1 MQQDNLP
8 AEGEA
13 IDEALRIL
21 ANKRG
26 RPVLCLFGRMG
37 TKSVQEVRSLA
48 GKLKEFDTLS
58 ILLHSPGGDIEDAYR
73 MVLALREYAEDIE
86 VLVPRWAK
94 SAATFFCLAA
104 DTIYM
109 GRHGELGPLD
119 PQMLDL
125 RGSAMRKSPLESFQA
140 LDHLL
145 NFSLESLDA
154 VVQQLLSKAPMDI
167 PHAIEHAKPFFAEI
181 VSPLYS
187 KVDLHE
193 LGDAGR
199 VLAISEDYAIRVMGR
214 WGYSDIERE
223 DVQLIARR
231 LVWDYPTHGFV
242 IDLFEARSIG
252 LKARRLEEESEA
264 ICWEILES
272 TEDTEDYI
280 NVTFPDAQG
289 LQADSGDEREGYE
302 GEADDAGLQPEG
314 ATGEA
319 GSRRSEGSQKAEAVR
334 EGIP

>member
-1 MQQDNLP
+1 MQRDNLP
-8 AEGEA
+8 AEGESV
-13 IDEALRIL
+13 DVALRIL

-26 RPVLCLFGRMG
+26 RPVLCLLGNMEPE
-37 TKSVQEVRSLA
+37 SVRKVRSLA
-48 GKLKEFDTLS
+48 GELKEFDTLS
-58 ILLHSPGGDIEDAYR
+58 ILLHSPGGDIEGAYR

-119 PQMLDL
+119 PQVLDL
-125 RGSAMRKSPLESFQA
+125 RGSELRRSPLESFHA

-154 VVQQLLSKAPMDI
+154 VVQQLLGIAPMDT
-167 PHAIEHAKPFFAEI
+167 PHAIEHAKPFFAAI

-187 KVDLHE
+187 NVDLHE

-199 VLAISEDYAIRVMGR
+199 ALAISEDYAVRVMGR
-214 WGYSDIERE
+214 WGYSDIERKK
-223 DVQLIARR
+223 VRLIDRR

-242 IDLFEARSIG
+242 IDLFEAQSIG
-252 LKARRLEEESEA
+252 LKAERLDEDSEA
-264 ICWEILES
+264 ICWQILES
-272 TEDTEDYI
+272 TEDYI
-280 NVTFPDAQG
+280 DVTFPDAQG
-289 LQADSGDEREGYE
+289 LQSDSGDEGVGYE
-302 GEADDAGLQPEG
+302 GETDDAGLQPEG

-319 GSRRSEGSQKAEAVR
+319 GSRR
-334 EGIP
+334 

>member
-1 MQQDNLP
+1 MQRDNLP

-13 IDEALRIL
+13 VDVALRIL

-26 RPVLCLFGRMG
+26 RPVLCLFGSMEP
-37 TKSVQEVRSLA
+37 KSVRKVRSLA
-48 GKLKEFDTLS
+48 GELKEFNTLS
-58 ILLHSPGGDIEDAYR
+58 ILLHSPGGDIEGAYR

-119 PQMLDL
+119 PQVLDL
-125 RGSAMRKSPLESFQA
+125 RGSELRRSPLESFQA

-154 VVQQLLSKAPMDI
+154 VVQQLLGIAPMDT
-167 PHAIEHAKPFFAEI
+167 PHAIEHAKPFFAAI

-187 KVDLHE
+187 NVDLHE

-199 VLAISEDYAIRVMGR
+199 ALAISEDYAVRVMGR

-223 DVQLIARR
+223 KVRLIARR

-242 IDLFEARSIG
+242 IDLFEAQSIG
-252 LKARRLEEESEA
+252 LKAERLDEDSEA
-264 ICWEILES
+264 ICWQILES
-272 TEDTEDYI
+272 TEDYI
-280 NVTFPDAQG
+280 DVTFPDAQG
-289 LQADSGDEREGYE
+289 LQADSGDEGVGYE
-302 GEADDAGLQPEG
+302 GETDDAGLQPEG
-314 ATGEA
+314 STGEA
-319 GSRRSEGSQKAEAVR
+319 GSRR
-334 EGIP
+334 

>member
-1 MQQDNLP
+1 MTMQRDNLP

-13 IDEALRIL
+13 ISKALRIL

-26 RPVLCLFGRMG
+26 RPVLCLLGNMEPE
-37 TKSVQEVRSLA
+37 SVRKVRSLA
-48 GKLKEFDTLS
+48 GELKEFDTLS
-58 ILLHSPGGDIEDAYR
+58 ILLHSPGGDIEGAYR

-86 VLVPRWAK
+86 ALVPRWAK

-125 RGSAMRKSPLESFQA
+125 RGSELRRSPLESFQA

-167 PHAIEHAKPFFAEI
+167 PHAIEHAKPFFAAI

-187 KVDLHE
+187 NVDLHE

-199 VLAISEDYAIRVMGR
+199 ALAISEDYAIRVMER
-214 WGYSDIERE
+214 WGYSDIERKK
-223 DVQLIARR
+223 VRLIARR

-242 IDLFEARSIG
+242 IDLFEAQSIG
-252 LKARRLEEESEA
+252 LKAERLDEESEA

-272 TEDTEDYI
+272 TEDYI

-289 LQADSGDEREGYE
+289 LQADSGDEGVGYE
-302 GEADDAGLQPEG
+302 GETDDAGLQPEG

-319 GSRRSEGSQKAEAVR
+319 GSRR
-334 EGIP
+334 

>member
-13 IDEALRIL
+13 VDEALRIL

-26 RPVLCLFGRMG
+26 RPVLCLFGGMG
-37 TKSVQEVRSLA
+37 PKSVRKVRSLA
-48 GKLKEFDTLS
+48 GELKDFDMLS

-73 MVLALREYAEDIE
+73 MVLALREYVEDIE

-119 PQMLDL
+119 PQILDL
-125 RGSAMRKSPLESFQA
+125 RGSTMRRSPLESFQA
-140 LDHLL
+140 LDYLL

-154 VVQQLLSKAPMDI
+154 VVQELLLKAPMDI
-167 PHAIEHAKPFFAEI
+167 PYAIEHAKPFFAAI

-187 KVDLHE
+187 NVDLHE

-199 VLAISEDYAIRVMGR
+199 SLAISEDYAVRVMER
-214 WGYSDIERE
+214 WGYSDMERE
-223 DVQLIARR
+223 ELQPIARK

-242 IDLFEARSIG
+242 IDLIEAQGIG
-252 LKARRLEEESEA
+252 LKAERLDEESEA
-264 ICWEILES
+264 ICWQILES
-272 TEDTEDYI
+272 TEDRID
-280 NVTFPDAQG
+280 VTFPDAQG
-289 LQADSGDEREGYE
+289 LQANSDHEGVGCE
-302 GEADDAGLQPEG
+302 GETHDAELQPEG

-319 GSRRSEGSQKAEAVR
+319 GSRG
-334 EGIP
+334 